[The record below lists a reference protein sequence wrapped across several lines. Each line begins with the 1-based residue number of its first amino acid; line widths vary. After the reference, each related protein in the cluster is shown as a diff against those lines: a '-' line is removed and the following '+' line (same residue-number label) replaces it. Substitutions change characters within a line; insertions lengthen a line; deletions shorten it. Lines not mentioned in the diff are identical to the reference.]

1 MHVSVILD
9 CQYDCSGLLEDTPIL
24 ARTTVVREEGLAKTS
39 EVRCT
44 GEMLRDE
51 VLPPDHH
58 ELVMICVCDISR
70 CGTDG
75 KNPDDDVAPV
85 LVDLLKANN

>member
-24 ARTTVVREEGLAKTS
+24 ARTTVGREELHAKTS
-39 EVRCT
+39 EVRCM
-44 GEMLRDE
+44 GEMLPDE

-58 ELVMICVCDISR
+58 ELVMICVCDIWR

-75 KNPDDDVAPV
+75 KKPDDDFAPV
-85 LVDLLKANN
+85 QVDLLQAHD

>member
-24 ARTTVVREEGLAKTS
+24 ALTTVVREELHAKTS

-51 VLPPDHH
+51 VRPPDHH
-58 ELVMICVCDISR
+58 ELVMICVFDSWR
-70 CGTDG
+70 CGTVGSNLD
-75 KNPDDDVAPV
+75 NDVAPE
-85 LVDLLKANN
+85 LVHLL

>member
-9 CQYDCSGLLEDTPIL
+9 CQYDCSGLLEDTPRL
-24 ARTTVVREEGLAKTS
+24 AIVRPFQREEALAKTC

-51 VLPPDHH
+51 VRPPDHH
-58 ELVMICVCDISR
+58 ELLMICMFDS
-70 CGTDG
+70 
-75 KNPDDDVAPV
+75 
-85 LVDLLKANN
+85 